1 MPKVIWLLVIA
12 TTINVTGGSFLWPLN
27 TIYMHNELGQSLAF
41 AGFILMLNQGA
52 AVIGNLIGGTL
63 FDRYSAY
70 KSILYATLIALI
82 AAIILSFNHSILPYS
97 ILLVII
103 GFGNGMT
110 WPIMF
115 AMAGSLWPD
124 GGRKAFNAVYVAQNL
139 GVALG
144 ATIGGY
150 VASISF
156 DYIFIANA
164 GFIAVFFFLIL
175 FTFKKMD
182 KAQNPQMHTTVL
194 GQSGRM
200 KNSSALIALFILCSG
215 FLFVHITYSQW
226 QTTIASY
233 TQDIGIPLEQYSTL
247 WALNGFLIVFS
258 QPLIQWFT
266 NRFTNSKHHI
276 YIGTIIMILSFLVV
290 MNASAFTVF
299 AVAMVILTVG
309 EVLMWPA
316 FPTLANE
323 LAPKGKEGFYQGLV
337 NSIATIGRMV
347 GPVFGGFIVDF
358 YNIEV
363 LFFVILGLLLI
374 PFITTKLYDRNVQQ
388 KTEQSGGGVS

>member
-1 MPKVIWLLVIA
+1 MPKAIWLLVIA

-52 AVIGNLIGGTL
+52 AVIGNLIGGML

-82 AAIILSFNHSILPYS
+82 AAIILSFNHSIIPYS

-164 GFIAVFFFLIL
+164 GFIAVFF
-175 FTFKKMD
+175 
-182 KAQNPQMHTTVL
+182 
-194 GQSGRM
+194 S
-200 KNSSALIALFILCSG
+200 
-215 FLFVHITYSQW
+215 
-226 QTTIASY
+226 
-233 TQDIGIPLEQYSTL
+233 
-247 WALNGFLIVFS
+247 
-258 QPLIQWFT
+258 
-266 NRFTNSKHHI
+266 
-276 YIGTIIMILSFLVV
+276 
-290 MNASAFTVF
+290 
-299 AVAMVILTVG
+299 
-309 EVLMWPA
+309 
-316 FPTLANE
+316 
-323 LAPKGKEGFYQGLV
+323 
-337 NSIATIGRMV
+337 
-347 GPVFGGFIVDF
+347 
-358 YNIEV
+358 
-363 LFFVILGLLLI
+363 
-374 PFITTKLYDRNVQQ
+374 
-388 KTEQSGGGVS
+388 